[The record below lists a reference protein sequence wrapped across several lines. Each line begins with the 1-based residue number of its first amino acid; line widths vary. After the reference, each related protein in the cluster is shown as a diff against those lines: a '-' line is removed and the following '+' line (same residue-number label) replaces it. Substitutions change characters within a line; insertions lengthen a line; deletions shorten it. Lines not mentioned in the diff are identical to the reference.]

1 MEQRD
6 LVIIGGGPAGLTAAI
21 YGKRAGL
28 STLVIE
34 KGVLGGAIC
43 TTEEIENWPGVK
55 HATGPELGEMFKEHA
70 LALKAEFLE
79 AEVNSIKENGNS
91 KIVSTDKGDFEAK
104 ALIIATG
111 ASFRKLGCP
120 GEAEFT
126 GKGVSYCATCDG
138 AFFEDLEVAVIGGGN
153 TAVEEAGY
161 LTQFASKVY
170 IVHRRDKFRADQVA
184 VDRALA
190 NPKIQPVWDST
201 VEEIAGDEMVEK
213 VVLKN
218 IKTGAISEIPVS
230 GVFMFVGN
238 TPNADLV
245 KDLVETEKGGWVK
258 TNERMATSMKGL
270 FAAGDLRDKSLR
282 QVVTAA
288 GDGAV
293 AAMSAYEYIAEH
305 F

>member
-6 LVIIGGGPAGLTAAI
+6 LVIIGAGPAGLTAAI
-21 YGKRAGL
+21 YGRRAGL

-34 KGVLGGAIC
+34 KGVFGGAIC
-43 TTEEIENWPGVK
+43 VTDEIENWPGVK
-55 HATGPELGEMFKEHA
+55 HATGPELGDMFKDHA
-70 LALKAEFLE
+70 ESLKTEFME
-79 AEVNSIKENGNS
+79 AEVKSIKENGDS
-91 KIVSTDKGDFEAK
+91 KIVVTDKGEIEAK
-104 ALIIATG
+104 ALIVATG

-138 AFFEDLEVAVIGGGN
+138 AFFEDLEIAVIGGGN
-153 TAVEEAGY
+153 TAVEEACY

-170 IVHRRDKFRADQVA
+170 VVHRRDKFRADQVA

-190 NPKIQPVWDST
+190 NPKIQPVWDSV
-201 VEEIAGDEMVEK
+201 VEEIAGDGMVEK

-218 IKTGAISEIPVS
+218 VKTEEISEIPVS

-238 TPNADLV
+238 TPNAELV
-245 KDLVETEKGGWVK
+245 KDILETERGGWVK
-258 TNERMATSMKGL
+258 TDEKMASSMKGL
-270 FAAGDLRDKSLR
+270 FVAGDLRSKSLR

-288 GDGAV
+288 SDGAI
-293 AAMSAYEYIAEH
+293 AAMSSYEYIAEH

>member
-21 YGKRAGL
+21 YGRRAGL

-34 KGVLGGAIC
+34 KGMVGGAIC

-55 HATGPELGEMFKEHA
+55 HATGPELGDMFKDHA
-70 LALKAEFLE
+70 LSLKAEFLD
-79 AEVNSIKENGNS
+79 AEVASIKENGLC
-91 KIVSTDKGDFEAK
+91 KIISTDKGDFEAK
-104 ALIIATG
+104 ALIVATG

-120 GEAEFT
+120 GEAEFA

-138 AFFEDLEVAVIGGGN
+138 AFFEELEVAVIGGGN
-153 TAVEEAGY
+153 TAVEEACY
-161 LTQFASKVY
+161 LTQFATKVY
-170 IVHRRDKFRADQVA
+170 IVHRRDKFRADQMA

-190 NPKIQPVWDST
+190 NPKVQPVWDSV
-201 VEEIAGDEMVEK
+201 VEEIAGDGMVEK

-218 IKTGAISEIPVS
+218 VKTGELSDLPVS

-245 KDLVETEKGGWVK
+245 KDIVDTEKGGWVK
-258 TNERMATSMKGL
+258 TNEKMATSMKGL

-288 GDGAV
+288 SDGAI